1 MNIHIN
7 NTVLYYT
14 QSHIMMKLRDMRDII
29 DKTEVFI
36 KEYMKGYD
44 DSHSYEHVM
53 RVKRLATEIAISENL
68 CEQDIFEIQLAAL
81 THDINDHKY
90 RIDNETQE
98 ETLAKFFKDILDVE
112 TMNNVIKLACNVS
125 LSKELAY
132 ASTAGTAA
140 ADTRVATGLYNSI
153 KLDCVRD
160 ADRIES
166 LGSIGIS
173 RYFTYG
179 ILKNNNDIDSVIKN
193 IESRTAILIER
204 IKTNRGKMIS
214 IKKYKIIMVFI
225 EDYYSSVV

>member
-1 MNIHIN
+1 
-7 NTVLYYT
+7 
-14 QSHIMMKLRDMRDII
+14 MKSRDMRDII

-90 RIDNETQE
+90 RVDNETQE

-112 TMNNVIKLACNVS
+112 TMNNVIKMACNVS
-125 LSKELAY
+125 LSKELAD
-132 ASTAGTAA
+132 A

-204 IKTNRGKMIS
+204 IKTNMGKMIS

>member
-1 MNIHIN
+1 MMS
-7 NTVLYYT
+7 
-14 QSHIMMKLRDMRDII
+14 QSQHIMMKHQDMRDII
-29 DKTEVFI
+29 DKTEEFI

-90 RIDNETQE
+90 RVDNETQE

-112 TMNNVIKLACNVS
+112 TMNNVIKMACNVS
-125 LSKELAY
+125 LSKELA
-132 ASTAGTAA
+132 G
-140 ADTRVATGLYNSI
+140 VATDLYNSI

-193 IESRTAILIER
+193 IESRTAILIKH
-204 IKTNRGKMIS
+204 IKTNMGKMIS
-214 IKKYKIIMVFI
+214 IKKYNIIMVFI

>member
-14 QSHIMMKLRDMRDII
+14 QSHIMMKSLGMRDIIDII

-90 RIDNETQE
+90 RVDNETQE

-112 TMNNVIKLACNVS
+112 TMNNVIKMACNVS

-132 ASTAGTAA
+132 ASAA
-140 ADTRVATGLYNSI
+140 TTGTGLYNSI

-193 IESRTAILIER
+193 IESRTAILIKH
-204 IKTNRGKMIS
+204 IKTNMGKMIS
-214 IKKYKIIMVFI
+214 IKKYNIIMVFI